1 MSWQISTL
9 TNGCARAGAGC
20 SKREQGAGQLSGA
33 TTGFLLACWVEWGLP
48 LVYLVFVRS
57 LPRKK
62 AMAVGRSSAERVRRA
77 VEGTA
82 APCHAFRLAM
92 CCADSGMASPL
103 TLAEI
108 VGGRRTVGET
118 WCLKPRICPGHGYP
132 WSFRH

>member
-1 MSWQISTL
+1 MVVPTPERGAASGSKAP
-9 TNGCARAGAGC
+9 TNCLARQSALARA
-20 SKREQGAGQLSGA
+20 L
-33 TTGFLLACWVEWGLP
+33 VEWGLP
-48 LVYLVFVRS
+48 SFYLVFVRS

-82 APCHAFRLAM
+82 APCHAFRPAM

-108 VGGRRTVGET
+108 VGGDEPWGRHGVSSQESALAT
-118 WCLKPRICPGHGYP
+118 RIRGR
-132 WSFRH
+132 SDIE